1 MSVLQFLSLAKTCF
15 LLVFQSFQNLLEI
28 LHMIMAT
35 LVSNLTVAEAHDEFG
50 VLIGRIAAKNEEL
63 ISGKY
68 GEAGSA
74 DFIAKIQEL
83 APLYSHLC
91 QLCKKLNL
99 PWPQQLWWP
108 PFFKH

>member
-1 MSVLQFLSLAKTCF
+1 
-15 LLVFQSFQNLLEI
+15 
-28 LHMIMAT
+28 MAT
-35 LVSNLTVAEAHDEFG
+35 PVSNLTVAEAHYEFG

-63 ISGKY
+63 MSSKY
-68 GEAGSA
+68 DEAGSA

-83 APLYSHLC
+83 APLYSRLC

-99 PWPQQLWWP
+99 PWPEHLWQP